1 MEIRDKHRHVRTIR
15 GELLQMIKKK
25 QITKKFVNSGT
36 LPLLAAILFGI
47 MAIVV
52 VLLLATVS
60 FKTSEFTYH
69 DRG

>member
-1 MEIRDKHRHVRTIR
+1 MI
-15 GELLQMIKKK
+15 QMIKNKP
-25 QITKKFVNSGT
+25 ITQKFVNSGM

>member
-1 MEIRDKHRHVRTIR
+1 MI
-15 GELLQMIKKK
+15 QMIKNKP
-25 QITKKFVNSGT
+25 ITQKFVNSGT